1 MDVFEKAALFKKL
14 HTYDQP
20 LILPNPWDAGSA
32 RILSRLGFEALATTS
47 AGLAFSLGRQDARG
61 SLSRDCVLANAESI
75 VLATDLPVSA
85 DLENGFG
92 DSPEAVGET
101 IQRAAEIGLAGG
113 SIEDATGNASSP
125 LYDFNH
131 AVERIAAAAEAVKE
145 LGYPFMLV
153 ARAETYT
160 CGGASLD
167 DTVRRLQ
174 AYEAAGADVLY
185 APGLPDLEAIRLVC
199 ESVSK
204 PVNVVM
210 GLSGANYSVSELAE
224 AGVKRISLGSSLARA
239 AWSGFIA
246 AALEARDEGTFGF
259 AESAVSFAEINSW
272 MNRDGE

>member
-20 LILPNPWDAGSA
+20 LLLPNPWDAGSA

-61 SLSRDCVLANAESI
+61 SLSRDLVLENAESI
-75 VLATDLPVSA
+75 IQATDLPVTA

-92 DSPEAVGET
+92 DSPEAVSET
-101 IQRAAEIGLAGG
+101 IRLAAERGLAGG
-113 SIEDATGNASSP
+113 SIEDSTREAASP

-131 AVERIAAAAEAVKE
+131 AVERIAAAAETVKE
-145 LGYPFMLV
+145 LGFPFMLV

-160 CGGASLD
+160 CGSGDLD
-167 DTVRRLQ
+167 DVIRRLQ
-174 AYEAAGADVLY
+174 AYEKAGADVLY
-185 APGLPDLEAIRLVC
+185 APGLPDLGAIRLVC
-199 ESVSK
+199 KSVSR

-224 AGVKRISLGSSLARA
+224 AGVKRISLGSSMARA

-246 AALEARDEGTFGF
+246 AALEVRDEGTFGF
-259 AESAVSFAEINSW
+259 AENAVSFAEINSW
-272 MNRDGE
+272 MKGEEK

>member
-20 LILPNPWDAGSA
+20 LLLPNPWDAGSA

-61 SLSRDCVLANAESI
+61 SLSRDLVLANAESI
-75 VLATDLPVSA
+75 IQATDLPVTA

-92 DSPEAVGET
+92 DSPEAVSET
-101 IQRAAEIGLAGG
+101 IRLAAERGLAGG
-113 SIEDATGNASSP
+113 SIEDSTREAASP

-131 AVERIAAAAEAVKE
+131 AVERVAAAAETVKE
-145 LGYPFMLV
+145 LGFPFMLV

-160 CGGASLD
+160 CGSGDLD
-167 DTVRRLQ
+167 DVIRRLQ
-174 AYEAAGADVLY
+174 AYEKAGADVLY
-185 APGLPDLEAIRLVC
+185 APGLPDLGAIRLVC
-199 ESVSK
+199 KSVSR

-224 AGVKRISLGSSLARA
+224 AGVKRISLGSSMARA

-246 AALEARDEGTFGF
+246 AALEVRDEGTFGF
-259 AESAVSFAEINSW
+259 AENAVSFAEINSW
-272 MNRDGE
+272 MKGEEK